1 MVRWLIVVLGL
12 FLALIDGCSSGSG
25 SAMTGPSSQTTAQP
39 SGSDA
44 GGGRTSNGGG
54 GNQMM

>member
-1 MVRWLIVVLGL
+1 MRWLIVVLGL
-12 FLALIDGCSSGSG
+12 ALALVDGCSSGSG

-44 GGGRTSNGGG
+44 GGGRANNGGV

>member
-1 MVRWLIVVLGL
+1 MRWLIVVLGL
-12 FLALIDGCSSGSG
+12 ALALVDGCSSGSG
-25 SAMTGPSSQTTAQP
+25 SAMTGPSSQTTAPP

-44 GGGRTSNGGG
+44 GGGRANNGGV